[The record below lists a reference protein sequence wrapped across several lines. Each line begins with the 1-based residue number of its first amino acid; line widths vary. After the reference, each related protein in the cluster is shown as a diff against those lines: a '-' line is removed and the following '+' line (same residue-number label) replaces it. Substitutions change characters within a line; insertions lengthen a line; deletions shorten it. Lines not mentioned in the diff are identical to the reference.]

1 LKMRI
6 RRLKSL
12 IAFSLL
18 VLLLLGGAIFLKNL
32 ILHQVKKKIEA
43 TLHYARLRLTVI
55 PPAIV
60 LEDVR
65 TVSASPFFSAE
76 QVIIQIPFLSLL
88 KRDRPL
94 RVFIERPVLRIYEN
108 PRPDQ
113 KQKVALKFPLPIS
126 IENGFIRDGE
136 FYYWGEKTSFT
147 SYRIKAFFRQAQDR
161 LVLRAESDENSLLL
175 DSLDYPLTGKASVS
189 LEGKGNT
196 IAINR
201 IRAFGP
207 EFIIKGQGVLSNPE
221 QPEFEIQAALH
232 GHTNLIQDMFDLPFN
247 WMGTADGKGTLTLK
261 KGEMAFRADL
271 TSSDLVLNT
280 IALGNVEG
288 KVVIGGQ
295 AGGRVALVMQK
306 RAAPKEFMDITFK
319 EGKVEGKARDFH
331 LDPIIEYVRLPWPVS
346 SPVTGNFAVDKGRLH
361 ALAQFND
368 DFLAVTPGRFGFRGI
383 VDFNWDGK
391 KKISFTSQKLES
403 SFAVMNVDGTIEIGK
418 DIQVVIQGDVAD
430 VKQGREFTSLILKER
445 LDFPEIRGQGT
456 TEIKILG
463 DFASPQIKAEFSLV
477 PGGFA
482 KFEAGSVSGLA
493 EIAKGELSGLFKIND
508 SSMKGD
514 LRLLSRPKD
523 LNVKIHIEEGLI
535 EKILPALDLDIPL
548 QGRASGD
555 IEITEKGQNLLVQGD
570 FAAPRVNLA
579 GQDLRDVKGKLLW
592 TDESKTLAFP
602 EIAASLFGGKAKG
615 YFLVGFKNKD
625 FDIDLTAENV
635 SLSSIYS
642 PVKGQLAFGLKGKG
656 LFSRDFVKGK
666 FDLKDLQAASFE
678 RAGAAGDIELS
689 YIDDRLNVKLD
700 GRLEP
705 GDNDFSLTFSYPQ
718 AEKSYSLN
726 LKGRLSNFDLFLPWK
741 GVKGEANFLA
751 EIKGPKP
758 STQLSGVIDFKG
770 PLFPFPDFAQAL
782 TDYTGLVFIQ
792 NNKVSVR
799 SLQAKLG
806 GGNVFGS
813 GEIRIGKGGLEFVDL
828 RAEGKDMVLSLL
840 ERTRALADGSLR
852 LLRDENRFALS
863 GEFLIKQLSW
873 RRELDEK
880 FSFSSSPYIEAKK
893 EPSIF
898 DDMTLDI
905 RLRADDSAVV
915 ENALGRIQ
923 GRFDL
928 TIAGNAGSPI
938 VLGDI
943 EGLRGDVYFQDR
955 KFRVLRAKLSFFNP
969 TTVEPY
975 LDFRGETFLKDYRV
989 TFSLTGLVDH
999 LRPEFASSPPLPPE
1013 DVLALLALGESFKRT
1028 YSYDTSSQLSTGSL
1042 LSFQI
1047 AEEAKKRAEKLFS
1060 LDRFRIDPFVLGAS
1074 TEMTARLTVGK
1085 KISRNIILLYSTN
1098 LTTQREEIVRLEWE
1112 FRDNFSL
1119 VGMRDERGRLSFDA
1133 KIRKRF

>member
-1 LKMRI
+1 MRI
-6 RRLKSL
+6 KRLKSL

-18 VLLLLGGAIFLKNL
+18 VLLLFGGAIVLKNL
-32 ILHQVKKKIEA
+32 ILHQVKKKIET

-76 QVIIQIPFLSLL
+76 KVVLQIPFLSLL

-108 PRPDQ
+108 PQPDQ
-113 KQKVALKFPLPIS
+113 KQKIALKLPLSIS

-147 SYRIKAFFRQAQDR
+147 SYKIKAFFQQSQDR

-189 LEGKGNT
+189 LEGRGNT
-196 IAINR
+196 IVLNR
-201 IRAFGP
+201 IRAYGP
-207 EFIIKGQGVLSNPE
+207 EFIIKGKGVLSNPE
-221 QPEFEIQAALH
+221 QPEFEIQASLRGQAS
-232 GHTNLIQDMFDLPFN
+232 LIQDIFDLPFD
-247 WMGTADGKGTLTLK
+247 WKGTVSGKGALSLE
-261 KGEMAFRADL
+261 KGEIGFRAEL
-271 TSSDLVLNT
+271 ASDDFILNA

-288 KVVIGGQ
+288 RVVIGGQ
-295 AGGRVALVMQK
+295 AGGRVTLVMQK
-306 RAAPKEFMDITFK
+306 GAAAKEYMDITFK
-319 EGKVEGKARDFH
+319 QGRVEGKARDFH
-331 LDPIIEYVRLPWPVS
+331 LDPIIEYVRLPWPVG
-346 SPVTGNFAVDKGRLH
+346 SPVTGNFTIDKGHLH
-361 ALAQFND
+361 AQAQFND
-368 DFLAVTPGRFGFRGI
+368 DLLTAAPDRFGFRGDA
-383 VDFNWDGK
+383 DFDWDGK

-403 SFAVMNVDGTIEIGK
+403 NFAVMNVDGAIEIGK
-418 DIQVVIQGDVAD
+418 DVRVVIQADVSD
-430 VKQGREFTSLILKER
+430 VKQGREFTSLILKEKF
-445 LDFPEIRGQGT
+445 DFPEIRGQGIA
-456 TEIKILG
+456 EIKILG
-463 DFASPQIKAEFSLV
+463 DYASPQIKADFIMT
-477 PGGFA
+477 PGGFD

-493 EIAKGELSGLFKIND
+493 EIAKGELSGLFKID
-508 SSMKGD
+508 DPDLKGN
-514 LRLLSRPKD
+514 LRLVSRPKD
-523 LNVKIHIEEGLI
+523 LNVKIHLDEGLVERI
-535 EKILPALDLDIPL
+535 FPSLGLDLPL
-548 QGRASGD
+548 RGRASGD
-555 IEITEKGQNLLVQGD
+555 IEVIEKDQNLQVQGD
-570 FAAPRVNLA
+570 FAAPTVRLA
-579 GQDLRDVKGKLLW
+579 GQDLKDIKGKLSW
-592 TDESKTLAFP
+592 TDDSKTLTFP
-602 EIAASLFGGKAKG
+602 EIAASLHEGKVKG
-615 YFLVGFKNKD
+615 SIMVGLNNKD

-635 SLSSIYS
+635 SLSSIYP
-642 PVKGQLAFGLKGKG
+642 PVKGRLAIGLKGKG
-656 LFSRDFVKGK
+656 LLSRDDAKGK
-666 FDLKDLQAASFE
+666 FELKDLEAAAFE
-678 RAGAAGDIELS
+678 RASAAGDIELS
-689 YIDDRLNVKLD
+689 YIGDKLNVKLD
-700 GRLEP
+700 GRLKP
-705 GDNDFSLTFSYPQ
+705 GDNDFSLTFVYPQ
-718 AEKSYSLN
+718 TEKSYSLN
-726 LKGRLSNFDLFLPWK
+726 LKGRLANFDLFMPWK
-741 GVKGEANFLA
+741 GVQGEANFLA
-751 EIKGPKP
+751 EIKGPNP
-758 STQLSGVIDFKG
+758 STELSGVIEFKG

-792 NNKVSVR
+792 NNKASVR

-813 GEIRIGKGGLEFVDL
+813 GEILIGKGGLEFVDL

-852 LLRDENRFALS
+852 LLRDKNSFALS

-880 FSFSSSPYIEAKK
+880 FSFSTSPYIEAKK

-905 RLRADDSAVV
+905 RLRADDNAVL

-923 GRFDL
+923 GRFNL
-928 TIAGNAGSPI
+928 TIAGNARSPI
-938 VLGDI
+938 ILGDM

-969 TTVEPY
+969 TAVEPY

-989 TFSLTGLVDH
+989 TFSLAGLVDH
-999 LRPEFASSPPLPPE
+999 LRPEFSSSPPLPPE

-1085 KISRNIILLYSTN
+1085 KISRNVILLYSTN

-1112 FRDNFSL
+1112 FKDNFSL